1 MFAKPSHAC
10 RVGALIPFILGGAS
24 LFLVSGASKAS
35 SMVTNPL
42 ALLLSGVVLLNFLL
56 FFIPRIFRWDWNVRY
71 FLVSGFQLGSIVML
85 GGVPWLCF
93 LLYGSPPLALR
104 GLAFLAYLAI
114 IFLPSRRFIQ
124 MYADIRQSGEL
135 MRYLYQHDAEDDRY
149 YYVQKNDVMLLEKKY
164 KVSFFPPAMLFIAFA
179 LAAFA
184 MIPFAGQLSALA
196 GLPFAHLFMGIIS
209 IPLDIM
215 SINFLV
221 KAWLV
226 FAHLPGSIGKRADR
240 KVLVDMGSSA
250 TMPNCR

>member
-1 MFAKPSHAC
+1 M
-10 RVGALIPFILGGAS
+10 V
-24 LFLVSGASKAS
+24 LVSDASTAS
-35 SMVTNPL
+35 PPGTNPL
-42 ALLLSGVVLLNFLL
+42 ALVLSGVVLLNFLL

-114 IFLPSRRFIQ
+114 IFLPGRRFIQ
-124 MYADIRQSGEL
+124 MYADIQQSGEL
-135 MRYLYQHDAEDDRY
+135 MRYLYQHDEEDDTY

-184 MIPFAGQLSALA
+184 MIPFARQLSALA

-209 IPLDIM
+209 IPIDM
-215 SINFLV
+215 MGINFLV

-226 FAHLPGSIGKRADR
+226 FAYLPKSIGKRAGQ
-240 KVLVDMGSSA
+240 KVLVDMGSSTKLPA
-250 TMPNCR
+250 RH